1 MSSSPRRPRG
11 ASSIPS
17 SVSRRGGG
25 GVRAAMPHQLYMRL
39 TCLEMERHRRGI
51 EREAAMTRVRACDD
65 RSREIEAEMA
75 SGDRDALEDEI
86 GDLLFATASLAR
98 KLSIDPERAL
108 KRALEKFRSRFE
120 LLESEVRRSN
130 RAFGEYTLD
139 ELEAIWQ
146 RVK

>member
-75 SGDRDALEDEI
+75 EIKAELRRRRMIVDHSVETVGRPVPPRTVTGTEAKPSEQRRASRPED
-86 GDLLFATASLAR
+86 GGGAPVPF
-98 KLSIDPERAL
+98 K
-108 KRALEKFRSRFE
+108 
-120 LLESEVRRSN
+120 
-130 RAFGEYTLD
+130 Y
-139 ELEAIWQ
+139 
-146 RVK
+146 